1 MASKEGLKRI
11 FREVLLSPS
20 GFTGL
25 LIILS
30 VLFLSIGALFY
41 VPFDIV
47 KEWNNPTFW
56 QRYPRLA
63 APSWLSFF
71 MGRNLPQS
79 IILGDESFDKHEYDI
94 ESIGLKYILLSA
106 HFEYIYDDF
115 PSEISAF
122 INARYFENRPLA
134 TMKFIRPDGEEVILF
149 HGVLNQANTTLYL
162 SVNEDVKTRIVDF
175 MKMVGANIP
184 RNIYPEVVL
193 FAVKGENMGDAS
205 KATILKGHYRI
216 RLEITVTEPHADA
229 TAEVIIYGKVFGLAG
244 TDSKRRDLM
253 IGLIWGAPLALAFG
267 LSAAII
273 TSMVQSIMGAL
284 SAWYGGWVD
293 ETIQRITDIYMIMP
307 FLPILI
313 TVSVVYKIDIWTL
326 LSIVIILSILGGLTK
341 TARSM
346 TLQVMTEQ
354 YIEAAMSYGASRKRI
369 LFLYIMP
376 RLMPYIVANI
386 VLSVPAFV
394 FLEAAMSILGLGDP
408 RVPTWGKIIGDAY
421 EGGAAIHGF
430 WWWILLPSLLIIL
443 TAAAFAFL
451 GYALDKVVNP
461 RLRER

>member
-1 MASKEGLKRI
+1 
-11 FREVLLSPS
+11 
-20 GFTGL
+20 
-25 LIILS
+25 
-30 VLFLSIGALFY
+30 
-41 VPFDIV
+41 
-47 KEWNNPTFW
+47 
-56 QRYPRLA
+56 
-63 APSWLSFF
+63 
-71 MGRNLPQS
+71 
-79 IILGDESFDKHEYDI
+79 
-94 ESIGLKYILLSA
+94 
-106 HFEYIYDDF
+106 
-115 PSEISAF
+115 
-122 INARYFENRPLA
+122 
-134 TMKFIRPDGEEVILF
+134 
-149 HGVLNQANTTLYL
+149 
-162 SVNEDVKTRIVDF
+162 
-175 MKMVGANIP
+175 

-193 FAVKGENMGDAS
+193 FAAKGENMGDVS
-205 KATILKGHYRI
+205 KATVLKGRYRI
-216 RLEITVTEPHADA
+216 RIEITVTEPDVEAK
-229 TAEVIIYGKVFGLAG
+229 AEVIIYGKVFGLAG
-244 TDSKRRDLM
+244 TDSKRRDLL
-253 IGLIWGAPLALAFG
+253 IGLVWGAPLALAFG

-273 TSMVQSIMGAL
+273 TSIVQSLMGAL

-293 ETIQRITDIYMIMP
+293 EAIQRITDIYMIMP

-326 LSIVIILSILGGLTK
+326 LSIVVVLSILGGLTK

-346 TLQVMTEQ
+346 TLQVMAEQ
-354 YIEAAMSYGASRKRI
+354 YVEAARSYGASRRRI